1 MTRPD
6 TPTAADTHTVREAQP
21 TAGYDASAKQKS
33 QAKTSRIPI
42 KIVPAEVL
50 KKPEW
55 IRVKAGSPSTRFYEI
70 KDVLRANKLVTVC
83 EEASCPNIGECFG
96 KGTATFM
103 IMGDKCTR
111 RCPFCD
117 VGHGRPD
124 PLDANEPENLAKTIA
139 ALKLKYVVITSVD
152 RDDLRDGG
160 AGHFVACIEKTREL
174 SPGTQIEVLVPDFR
188 GRDDRALEILK
199 AAPPDVMNH
208 NLETAPRLYKEAR
221 PGSDYQFSLNLLKK
235 FKALFPHVPTKS
247 GLMVGLGETDEE
259 ILEVMRDMRAHD
271 IEMLTIGQYLAP
283 SGHHLP
289 VRRYVHPDTF
299 KMFEAEAYKMGFTH
313 AAVGAMVRSSYHA
326 DQQAHGVL
334 NAGAT
339 KG

>member
-1 MTRPD
+1 MSTPD
-6 TPTAADTHTVREAQP
+6 NHVVREAQ
-21 TAGYDASAKQKS
+21 TVENYNASAKQKAA
-33 QAKTSRIPI
+33 AKLSRIPV
-42 KIVPAEVL
+42 KVEQGEVL
-50 KKPEW
+50 KKPDW

-124 PLDANEPENLAKTIA
+124 PLDVNEPENLAKTIA
-139 ALKLKYVVITSVD
+139 ALKLQYVVITSVD

-160 AGHFVACIEKTREL
+160 SQHFVDCISRTRAL
-174 SPGTQIEVLVPDFR
+174 SPQTQIEILVPDFR

-208 NLETAPRLYKEAR
+208 NLETVPRLYKEAR
-221 PGSDYQFSLNLLKK
+221 PGSDYAFSLNLLKK
-235 FKALFPHVPTKS
+235 FKALFPNIPTKS

-259 ILEVMRDMRAHD
+259 ILQVMQDMRAHNID
-271 IEMLTIGQYLAP
+271 MLTIGQYLAP
-283 SGHHLP
+283 STSHIP

-299 KMFEAEAYKMGFTH
+299 KMFEEKAYEMGFSH

-326 DQQAHGVL
+326 DQQAH
-334 NAGAT
+334 AAAEASKT
-339 KG
+339 

>member
-1 MTRPD
+1 MSSNPVV
-6 TPTAADTHTVREAQP
+6 HQAQD
-21 TAGYDASAKQKS
+21 AENYNASAKQKS
-33 QAKTSRIPI
+33 HAKTARIPI
-42 KIVPAEVL
+42 KIVPAEEVL
-50 KKPEW
+50 RKPDW

-70 KDVLRANKLVTVC
+70 KDILRQNKLVTVC

-124 PLDANEPENLAKTIA
+124 PLDVNEPENLAKTIA
-139 ALKLKYVVITSVD
+139 ALKLNYVVITSVD

-160 AGHFVACIEKTREL
+160 AGHYVACIQKTREL
-174 SPGTQIEVLVPDFR
+174 SPRTQIEVLVPDFR
-188 GRDDRALEILK
+188 GRLDKALDVLAEGL
-199 AAPPDVMNH
+199 PDVMNH
-208 NLETAPRLYKEAR
+208 NMETVPRLYKEAR
-221 PGSDYQFSLNLLKK
+221 PGADYAHSLKLLKD
-235 FKALFPHVPTKS
+235 FKARFPHIPTKS

-271 IEMLTIGQYLAP
+271 IDMLTIGQYLAP

-299 KMFEAEAYKMGFTH
+299 KMFEQKAYEMGFSH

-326 DQQAHGVL
+326 DQQAHAAGV
-334 NAGAT
+334 
-339 KG
+339 

>member
-1 MTRPD
+1 MTD
-6 TPTAADTHTVREAQP
+6 TTKA
-21 TAGYDASAKQKS
+21 YDPSAKQKS
-33 QAKTSRIPI
+33 ADKVSRIPI
-42 KIVPAEVL
+42 KVVPGETL
-50 KKPEW
+50 KKPDW
-55 IRVKAGSPSTRFYEI
+55 IRVRAGSPNTRFYEI
-70 KDVLRANKLVTVC
+70 KDILRSNNLVTVC

-124 PLDANEPENLAKTIA
+124 PLDVDEPRKLGATIA
-139 ALKLKYVVITSVD
+139 ALRLTYVVITSVD

-160 AGHFVACIEKTREL
+160 AGHFVACIEEVRKQ
-174 SPGTQIEVLVPDFR
+174 SPHTQIEVLVPDFR
-188 GRDDRALEILK
+188 GRDDRALEILR

-221 PGSDYQFSLNLLKK
+221 PGSDYAFSLNLLKK

-259 ILEVMRDMRAHD
+259 ILAVMQDMRDHHID
-271 IEMLTIGQYLAP
+271 MLTIGQYLAP

-299 KMFEAEAYKMGFTH
+299 KMFEARARDMGFSH
-313 AAVGAMVRSSYHA
+313 AAVGPMVRSSYHA
-326 DQQAHGVL
+326 DVQAHA
-334 NAGAT
+334 AGLPDAAQ
-339 KG
+339 